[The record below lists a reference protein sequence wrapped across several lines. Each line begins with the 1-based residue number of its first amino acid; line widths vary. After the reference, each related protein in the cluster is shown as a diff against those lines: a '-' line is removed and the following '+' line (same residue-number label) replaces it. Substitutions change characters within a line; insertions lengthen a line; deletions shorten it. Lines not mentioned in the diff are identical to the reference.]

1 MLSEVDLFVT
11 LVRTGSL
18 AKAGKLLGMP
28 ASTLSRRLQ
37 AFEKRL
43 GTTLFFRS
51 TKALR
56 CTCDGESLYAL
67 CKDSIDQLNIALTSI
82 KQERVELIGKVR
94 IQLPSSFV
102 DCSESHSILDLLGIY
117 PGIRVE
123 LLINDQEPDFIVEG
137 IDLLIHVG
145 ELKNTA
151 CVTKKLF
158 DTELGLFAT
167 AKYLALKGQPDTVDA
182 LVAHEVLH
190 DDSRREYVLH
200 NQNGPPL
207 PVRHQERLLT
217 RSSLMLM
224 QATLNGM
231 GIGLLPLKLARRH
244 LDSGAL
250 VRVLPQLSTAGRSVY
265 ISYLSSRS
273 LSACARAVLDKTLA
287 LAYVPLPREAAQTT
301 PADND

>member
-1 MLSEVDLFVT
+1 MLSEVDIFVT

-28 ASTLSRRLQ
+28 PSTLSRRLQ

-56 CTCDGESLYAL
+56 CTCEGESLYAL
-67 CKDSIDQLNIALTSI
+67 CKDSVDQLNIALASM
-82 KQERVELIGKVR
+82 KKERVELIGKVR

-102 DCSESHSILDLLGIY
+102 DCSESHSILDLLDTY
-117 PGIRVE
+117 PGIRLE
-123 LLINDQEPDFIVEG
+123 LLINDQEPDLILEG

-158 DTELGLFAT
+158 DTELGLFA
-167 AKYLALKGQPDTVDA
+167 APSYLDRTVRPDTADR
-182 LVAHEVLH
+182 LVEHEVLH
-190 DDSRREYVLH
+190 DSSQKDCLMH
-200 NQNGPPL
+200 NQNGPPVQ
-207 PVRHQERLLT
+207 VRHHERLLT
-217 RSSLMLM
+217 RSSMMLL
-224 QATLNGM
+224 QATLGGM
-231 GIGLLPLKLARRH
+231 GVGLLPMRLAQRH
-244 LDSGAL
+244 LESGAL
-250 VRVLPQLSTAGRSVY
+250 IRVLPELSMAGRPVY
-265 ISYLSSRS
+265 VSYLSSRS

-287 LAYVPLPREAAQTT
+287 LALPLQREATQSA
-301 PADND
+301 PSSNH

>member
-1 MLSEVDLFVT
+1 
-11 LVRTGSL
+11 
-18 AKAGKLLGMP
+18 MP

-102 DCSESHSILDLLGIY
+102 DCSESHSILDLLDIY

-167 AKYLALKGQPDTVDA
+167 AKYLEIKGQPDTVDA

-190 DDSRREYVLH
+190 DDSRKEHVLH

-217 RSSLMLM
+217 RSSMMLM

-287 LAYVPLPREAAQTT
+287 LAYVPLQREAAQTN